1 MILHHDVG
9 ISMLLCMRTTI
20 EISDELLRRA
30 KRKAADTGVALRQI
44 VEAALRSYL
53 GGPVKGTAYR
63 LRWRTE
69 RGRLQPGVNL
79 DDRDHLFDLM
89 DGRK

>member
-1 MILHHDVG
+1 
-9 ISMLLCMRTTI
+9 MLLCMRTTI
-20 EISDELLRRA
+20 DISDDLLRRA
-30 KRKAADTGVALRQI
+30 KRKAADTGVALRHI
-44 VEAALRSYL
+44 VEAALRGYL
-53 GGPVKGTAYR
+53 GGRSKGETYR

-89 DGRK
+89 DGRR